1 MDVTYIN
8 SFLEGC
14 STVLSQY
21 GIEIKSGKPHLK
33 GSYQLADKVIILIG
47 VTGKFKGQVLFNLG
61 IEPALNIVSQM
72 MGGVEASS
80 FDDMAKSAIS
90 ELVNMILGNTATIF
104 YNNGVNIDITPPSLL
119 MGDNMS
125 LTPQHP
131 TICIPIELSVG
142 GSIELDITL
151 KGDDG

>member
-1 MDVTYIN
+1 MNDTYIN
-8 SFLEGC
+8 SFLESC
-14 STVLSQY
+14 STVLNQY
-21 GIEIKSGKPHLK
+21 DIVIKSGKPHLK
-33 GSYQLADKVIILIG
+33 ESYQLADKIIILIG

-61 IEPALNIVSQM
+61 IEPSLNIVSQM
-72 MGGVEASS
+72 MGGYEAAS

-90 ELVNMILGNTATIF
+90 ELVNMILENTATNF
-104 YNNGVNIDITPPSLL
+104 YNHGVNIDITPPSLL

-142 GSIELDITL
+142 GSMELDIML
-151 KGDDG
+151 KEDDG

>member
-8 SFLEGC
+8 SFLEAC
-14 STVLSQY
+14 SNVLSQY
-21 GIEIKSGKPHLK
+21 DIKIKSGKPHLK
-33 GSYQLADKVIILIG
+33 GTYQLADKVIVLIG

-61 IEPALNIVSQM
+61 IEPSLNIVSQM
-72 MGGVEASS
+72 MGGVEVAS

-104 YNNGVNIDITPPSLL
+104 YNKGTNIDITPPSLL

-125 LTPQHP
+125 LTPQSP

-142 GSIELDITL
+142 GTIELDITL
-151 KGDDG
+151 RADDK